1 MASQQIYRYKFR
13 QDFLDVLV
21 EFSRVHQYDAVKE
34 FKEAF
39 ETFCE
44 NNTEL
49 IQTETTYLNDTGYS
63 GDVIK
68 KMYISSRYYFKNK
81 DYKPQ
86 ETKQR
91 RKYITQDKDF
101 ILLIDEHVICSIR
114 NKEKPAKAY
123 NRFKDNHSE
132 LIDNETNRL
141 KEFLDTGDKIKGKI
155 KKTYKN
161 RYYIQQKYFTEEER
175 PQRDNN

>member
-1 MASQQIYRYKFR
+1 MASKKIYRYKFR
-13 QDFLDVLV
+13 QECLDVLV
-21 EFSRVHQYDAVKE
+21 EFSRIHQYDAAKE

-39 ETFCE
+39 ETFCD
-44 NNTEL
+44 NNKEL
-49 IQTETTYLNDTGYS
+49 IQTETTYLNDAGYS

-91 RKYITQDKDF
+91 RKYISQDKDF
-101 ILLIDEHVICSIR
+101 IYSIDEHVANSIR

-123 NRFKDNHSE
+123 GEFMDIHQS
-132 LIDNETNRL
+132 LIDIEKNRL
-141 KEFLDTGDKIKGKI
+141 KKFLDTDEAIKGKI

-161 RYYIQQKYFTEEER
+161 RYFLQQKYI
-175 PQRDNN
+175 NNA

>member
-44 NNTEL
+44 NNKE
-49 IQTETTYLNDTGYS
+49 IIEKETTYLTDTGYS
-63 GDVIK
+63 GDIIK
-68 KMYISSRYYFKNK
+68 KIYISARYYFKNK

-91 RKYITQDKDF
+91 RKYISQDKDF
-101 ILLIDEHVICSIR
+101 IYSIDEHVLKAIR
-114 NKEKPAKAY
+114 NKDKPAKAY
-123 NRFKDNHSE
+123 GEFMDNHE
-132 LIDNETNRL
+132 GLIDTEKNRL
-141 KEFLDTGDKIKGKI
+141 QEFLDTDEAIGKI

-161 RYYIQQKYFTEEER
+161 RYFIQQKHFE
-175 PQRDNN
+175 DA

>member
-81 DYKPQ
+81 DYK
-86 ETKQR
+86 
-91 RKYITQDKDF
+91 YISQDKDF
-101 ILLIDEHVICSIR
+101 IYSIDEHVANSIR
-114 NKEKPAKAY
+114 NKYKPAKAY
-123 NRFKDNHSE
+123 GEFMDKHKC
-132 LIDNETNRL
+132 LIETEKNRL
-141 KEFLDTGDKIKGKI
+141 KEFLDSDHKITGKI

-161 RYYIQQKYFTEEER
+161 RYFIQQKHYN
-175 PQRDNN
+175 DA